1 MCVIGRHA
9 TTVLDFHERNRKIP
23 SLFSKNIEKTSKILK
38 NIVEILLFWKSVANN
53 WESGM
58 SVLVVAQW
66 IGTLF
71 SHQFWLDLLCPY
83 RETMNVNF
91 VENLVVL

>member
-1 MCVIGRHA
+1 M
-9 TTVLDFHERNRKIP
+9 LDFHERNRKIP

-58 SVLVVAQW
+58 SVLVAAQ
-66 IGTLF
+66 
-71 SHQFWLDLLCPY
+71 
-83 RETMNVNF
+83 
-91 VENLVVL
+91 